1 MHLSSQVCQCQYHHR
16 NSSVFDFARWLL
28 NLVRDS
34 LDLESVR
41 EFARFY
47 TKQSSDVGGFNSIAY
62 SFLVVVLKPFVDE
75 TLEVFDA

>member
-41 EFARFY
+41 EFARFLR
-47 TKQSSDVGGFNSIAY
+47 SNLLMS
-62 SFLVVVLKPFVDE
+62 VDL
-75 TLEVFDA
+75 TV